1 MYKLHRRML
10 GKRALFPVGYHCTG
24 MPIKSSADKLIR
36 EMEMFG
42 ENFEKF
48 ADEAPEADGP
58 RYAVPR
64 AY

>member
-1 MYKLHRRML
+1 MM

-42 ENFEKF
+42 PNFEKF
-48 ADEAPEADGP
+48 EDQEVPADGP
-58 RYAVPR
+58 A
-64 AY
+64 

>member
-1 MYKLHRRML
+1 M

-42 ENFEKF
+42 PNFEKF
-48 ADEAPEADGP
+48 QDEEVPADGP
-58 RYAVPR
+58 A
-64 AY
+64 